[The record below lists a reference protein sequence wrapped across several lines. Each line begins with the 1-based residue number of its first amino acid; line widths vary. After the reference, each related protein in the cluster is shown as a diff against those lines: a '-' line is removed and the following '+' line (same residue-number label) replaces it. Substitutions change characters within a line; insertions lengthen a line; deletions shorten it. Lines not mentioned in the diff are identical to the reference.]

1 MVLAF
6 AGLTEVLLV
15 LNLLILVF
23 LEPVHVAVGMLVLG
37 IQIHV
42 TMGHANVANR
52 IPALGNIMYVIMGN
66 VSVDWIQMVPH

>member
-1 MVLAF
+1 MVLVF

-42 TMGHANVANR
+42 TMAHANVVKR
-52 IPALGNIMYVIMGN
+52 MLALGNIMYVIMGN